1 MGETCP
7 AESLAL
13 RGLVQPYGYDCLGAD
28 GPSPARGWM
37 RRAGWSTTGSGITR
51 R

>member
-13 RGLVQPYGYDCLGAD
+13 RGLALSYGYDCLGAD
-28 GPSPARGWM
+28 DPSPVSGWM
-37 RRAGWSTTGSGITR
+37 RRAG
-51 R
+51 